1 MLTGVDDASI
11 KNIKDTNTDTS
22 AQIVLI
28 DEFIIELNN
37 EIDDLGIVRS
47 DILSQFSRLEQTIM
61 LQRNFL
67 ASQQDELNNLLLERG
82 KYYESK
88 NNIQKRLDE
97 ISELLA
103 RFTLLYEHYVV
114 DIDRLKSIQESGLI
128 FMHIEAVPCPSLWS

>member
-11 KNIKDTNTDTS
+11 KSIKDTNTDTS

-88 NNIQKRLDE
+88 NNIQKRLD
-97 ISELLA
+97 
-103 RFTLLYEHYVV
+103 
-114 DIDRLKSIQESGLI
+114 
-128 FMHIEAVPCPSLWS
+128 

>member
-88 NNIQKRLDE
+88 ITSR
-97 ISELLA
+97 
-103 RFTLLYEHYVV
+103 
-114 DIDRLKSIQESGLI
+114 SG
-128 FMHIEAVPCPSLWS
+128 